1 MSASALKPARRWPRY
16 LAGGFALLFLLLIGG
31 ILALRAAL
39 ESGRFTPRI
48 KAEIENATGYRASIG
63 GMGLALGLIP
73 KLELRDVTLSTPGG
87 STPGMVAPRLAA
99 SISLR
104 SLISGGIEIP
114 SVEADGLR
122 LNLDPAL
129 WALPA
134 AERPARDATAVP
146 AAPRRTATM
155 PQIGLVSLRDAH
167 VVLPGSKGRDIEI
180 PSLSIRNVS
189 AISASDLAAE
199 WLFQGI
205 TFTLAGKAGPL
216 FGAAPG
222 TLPPLGAITLKAGA
236 GDLGWLLPGLRLDG
250 LELVAPPEGEA
261 RLTGALT
268 RASNTARLEANLGEI
283 GKLLYGFTGP
293 LPIEARL
300 TSADA
305 SITLKG
311 SVARPLELAGG
322 QFDLTMNV
330 PDAARL
336 SGFAGLPPGL
346 RGTARLE
353 WRDPQHFS
361 LPRFQLTSPALAAN
375 AALNLTLVGRPNL
388 TGRIDIS
395 RLDLDALT
403 PPPKASAAPAA
414 PSAPSVPSS
423 PAASSGDGRVIPDIA
438 VPVAS
443 LMALDAELRLALS
456 GVTSRYMRQ
465 AAVQTNLR
473 LSNGALVLA
482 PFNLTIPAGRLAG
495 QINVNAAANP
505 AQYSLRLRSEGA
517 GLELAALSGA
527 LDGLGLR
534 GHGEIAT
541 DLRGAGPSTRAIAAS
556 LDGTFGIALVN
567 GRLEQGTAM
576 DALGAMLALLSPSS
590 QRLGAVDL
598 HCLAFAFGAQQ
609 GVAQSSTFFVDS
621 AIGQINGQVS
631 INLRDES
638 LGGRLNSN
646 LRVFG
651 LAVRAP
657 FNLGGT
663 LAAPRIG
670 AAPGAALGQNAT
682 GLLTDTLTGRIA
694 TDPIGNLLA
703 GRDRNAAA
711 DCAEP
716 LRLARFGAEGAAPT
730 QRAAPEAAP
739 DGTRPATPNMPAPV
753 QDVLRGLGGLFGG
766 GRR

>member
-87 STPGMVAPRLAA
+87 ATPGMVAPRLAA

-134 AERPARDATAVP
+134 AERPARDATAAP

-180 PSLSIRNVS
+180 PSLSIRGMS
-189 AISASDLAAE
+189 ATSASDLAAE

-222 TLPPLGAITLKAGA
+222 TLPPLGAITLKAGT
-236 GDLGWLLPGLRLDG
+236 GDLGWLLPGLRLEA

-268 RASNTARLEANLGEI
+268 RAGNTARLEANLGEI

-322 QFDLTMNV
+322 QFDLTADV

-388 TGRIDIS
+388 TGRIDVS

-414 PSAPSVPSS
+414 PSAPSA
-423 PAASSGDGRVIPDIA
+423 PAAPSGDRRVIPDIA
-438 VPVAS
+438 LPVAS
-443 LMALDAELRLALS
+443 LKTLDAELRLALS
-456 GVTSRYMRQ
+456 GVTSRHMRQ

-473 LSNGALVLA
+473 LSNGALALA

-534 GHGEIAT
+534 GHGEIAA
-541 DLRGAGPSTRAIAAS
+541 DLRGAGASTRAIAAS

-576 DALGAMLALLSPSS
+576 DALGAMLALLSPNS

-598 HCLAFAFGAQQ
+598 RCLAFAFGAQQ
-609 GVAQSSTFFVDS
+609 GVAQSSAFFVDS

-646 LRVFG
+646 LRVLG

-663 LAAPRIG
+663 LSAPRIG
-670 AAPGAALGQNAT
+670 VAPGATLGQNAA
-682 GLLTDTLTGRIA
+682 GLLTDTLTGRIV
-694 TDPIGNLLA
+694 TDPLGNLLA
-703 GRDRNAAA
+703 GNDRNAAA

-716 LRLARFGAEGAAPT
+716 LRLARFGVEGAAPT

-739 DGTRPATPNMPAPV
+739 DGTRPATPSTPAPV

>member
-87 STPGMVAPRLAA
+87 ATPGMVAPRLAA

-104 SLISGGIEIP
+104 SLFSGGIEIP

-180 PSLSIRNVS
+180 PSLSIRGMS
-189 AISASDLAAE
+189 ATSASDLAAE

-222 TLPPLGAITLKAGA
+222 TLPPLGAITLKAGT
-236 GDLGWLLPGLRLDG
+236 GDLGWLLPGLRLEA

-268 RASNTARLEANLGEI
+268 RAGNTARLEANLGEI

-322 QFDLTMNV
+322 QFDLTADV

-388 TGRIDIS
+388 TGRIDVS

-414 PSAPSVPSS
+414 PSAPSA
-423 PAASSGDGRVIPDIA
+423 PAAPSGDRRVIPDIA
-438 VPVAS
+438 LPVAS
-443 LMALDAELRLALS
+443 LKTLDAELRLALS
-456 GVTSRYMRQ
+456 GVTSRHMRQ

-473 LSNGALVLA
+473 LSNGALALA

-534 GHGEIAT
+534 GHGEIAA
-541 DLRGAGPSTRAIAAS
+541 DLRGAGASTRAIAAS

-576 DALGAMLALLSPSS
+576 DALGAMLALLSPNS

-598 HCLAFAFGAQQ
+598 RCLAFAFGAQQ
-609 GVAQSSTFFVDS
+609 GVAQSSAFFVDS

-646 LRVFG
+646 LRVLG

-663 LAAPRIG
+663 LSAPRIG
-670 AAPGAALGQNAT
+670 VAPGATLGQNAA
-682 GLLTDTLTGRIA
+682 GLLTDTLTGRIV
-694 TDPIGNLLA
+694 TDPLGNLLA
-703 GRDRNAAA
+703 GNDRNAAA

-716 LRLARFGAEGAAPT
+716 LRLARFGVEGAAPT

-739 DGTRPATPNMPAPV
+739 DGTRPATPSTPAPV

>member
-39 ESGRFTPRI
+39 ESGRFTPLI

-63 GMGLALGLIP
+63 GLGLALGLIP

-87 STPGMVAPRLAA
+87 AAPGLVAPRLAA

-104 SLISGGIEIP
+104 SLLSGGIEIP
-114 SVEADGLR
+114 SVEADGLK
-122 LNLDPAL
+122 LNLDPTL

-134 AERPARDATAVP
+134 AERSTRDATAAP
-146 AAPRRTATM
+146 AAPRPAGTM
-155 PQIGLVSLRDAH
+155 PYIGLLSLRDAL
-167 VVLPGSKGRDIEI
+167 VILPGNPKREIEI
-180 PSLSIRNVS
+180 PALSIRNIS
-189 AISASDLAAE
+189 ATSASDLAAE

-236 GDLGWLLPGLRLDG
+236 GDLGWLLPGLRLEA
-250 LELVAPPEGEA
+250 LELIAPPEGEA
-261 RLTGALT
+261 RLSGALT
-268 RASNTARLEANLGEI
+268 RAGNTAQLEANLGEI

-300 TSADA
+300 TSGDA
-305 SITLKG
+305 SLTLKG
-311 SVARPLELAGG
+311 AVARPLELADG
-322 QFDLTMNV
+322 QFDLTVDV
-330 PDAARL
+330 PDAAGL
-336 SGFAGLPPGL
+336 SGFAGLPRGL
-346 RGTARLE
+346 QGAARLE
-353 WRDPQHFS
+353 WRDTQHFS
-361 LPRFQLTSPALAAN
+361 LPRLQLNSPALAAS
-375 AALNLTLVGRPNL
+375 AVLNLGLAGRPNL
-388 TGRIDIS
+388 TGRIDVS

-403 PPPKASAAPAA
+403 PPPTASAAPAA
-414 PSAPSVPSS
+414 PSG
-423 PAASSGDGRVIPDIA
+423 PATPSGDGRVIPDIA

-443 LMALDAELRLALS
+443 LMALDAELRLAFS

-482 PFNLTIPAGRLAG
+482 PFNMTIPAGRLAG

-541 DLRGAGPSTRAIAAS
+541 DLRAAGATTRAIAAS

-567 GRLEQGTAM
+567 GRLEHGTAM
-576 DALGAMLALLSPSS
+576 DALGAMLALLSPNS
-590 QRLGAVDL
+590 QRHGAVDL
-598 HCLAFAFGAQQ
+598 RCLAFAFSAEQ
-609 GVAQSSTFFVDS
+609 GVAQSRAFFMDS

-638 LGGRLNSN
+638 LGGRVNSN

-670 AAPGAALGQNAT
+670 VAPGAALGQNAA
-682 GLLTDTLTGRIA
+682 GLLADTLTGRIA
-694 TDPIGNLLA
+694 TDPIGNLL
-703 GRDRNAAA
+703 GGSDRHAAA

-716 LRLARFGAEGAAPT
+716 LRLARFRAEGAAPAP
-730 QRAAPEAAP
+730 RAAPEAAP
-739 DGTRPATPNMPAPV
+739 GGTSPATPTMPAPV
-753 QDVLRGLGGLFGG
+753 QDVLRGLEGLFGG